1 MSRIQWDETG
11 KRLYR
16 TGVKK
21 GVLYKMTNNGTYGTG
36 VGWSGLTTVT
46 ESPGGAEPNDVYADD
61 MKYLTL
67 MSAETFG
74 FTIECLQYPDEF
86 AECNGEVEAA
96 TGVKIGQQD
105 RKAFG
110 FAYQTIQGND
120 TQGNKYGH
128 ILHLVYNSKCSP
140 SEKSHQTVN
149 ESPETETMSFEC
161 KSTAEK
167 IDENTQ
173 TCTIEIDSTKVD
185 AAKLAAFE
193 NIIFGADASVSY
205 VVTTDTAFDS
215 GKTYYEKVANTY
227 VETEDATMDS
237 EKTYYEKVETEASDP
252 RLPLPAEVIAFFQAG

>member
-1 MSRIQWDETG
+1 MARVQWDETG
-11 KRLYR
+11 KRLYS

-21 GVLYKMTNNGTYGTG
+21 GVLFKMNNGSYGKG
-36 VGWSGLTTVT
+36 VAWNGLTTVT
-46 ESPGGAEPNDVYADD
+46 ENPGGAEPNDVYADD

-67 MSAETFG
+67 MSAETYG

-86 AECNGEVEAA
+86 AECNGEVEAVA
-96 TGVKIGQQD
+96 GVKIGQQE

-110 FAYQTIQGND
+110 FAYQTILGND
-120 TQGNKYGH
+120 TNGNKYGH

-161 KSTAEK
+161 NSTAEK

-173 TCTIEIDSTKVD
+173 TCTVDIDSTKVD
-185 AAKLAAFE
+185 AEKLTAFE
-193 NIIFGADASVSY
+193 NIIFGTDGTVSY
-205 VVTTDTAFDS
+205 VETEDVTMQAGKTYYELVGTEYVETTDAEFDS
-215 GKTYYEKVANTY
+215 QKTYYEKVT
-227 VETEDATMDS
+227 TGGT
-237 EKTYYEKVETEASDP
+237 DP

>member
-1 MSRIQWDETG
+1 MARVQWDETG
-11 KRLYR
+11 KRLYS

-21 GVLYKMTNNGTYGTG
+21 GVLFKMNNGAYGKG
-36 VGWSGLTTVT
+36 VAWNGLTTVT
-46 ESPGGAEPNDVYADD
+46 ENPGGAEPNDVYADD

-67 MSAETFG
+67 MSAETYG

-86 AECNGEVEAA
+86 AECNGEVEAV

-110 FAYQTIQGND
+110 FAYQTILGND
-120 TQGNKYGH
+120 TTGNKYGH

-140 SEKSHQTVN
+140 SEKAHNTVN

-161 KSTAEK
+161 NSTAEK

-173 TCTIEIDSTKVD
+173 TCTVDIDSTKVD
-185 AAKLAAFE
+185 AEKLTAFE
-193 NIIFGADASVSY
+193 NIIFGTDGEVSY
-205 VVTTDTAFDS
+205 VETEDTSFDS
-215 GKTYYEKVANTY
+215 SKTYYEKVGDNY
-227 VETEDATMDS
+227 VETQDATMDS
-237 EKTYYEKVETEASDP
+237 KKTYYEKVETAGTDP

>member
-1 MSRIQWDETG
+1 MSRIQWDESG

-21 GVLYKMTNNGTYGTG
+21 GVLFKMNGSAYGKG
-36 VGWSGLTTVT
+36 VGWSGLTSVS
-46 ESPGGAEPNDVYADD
+46 ENPGGAEPNDVYADD

-86 AECNGEVEAA
+86 GECNGEVEPVA
-96 TGVKIGQQD
+96 GVKIGQQD

-140 SEKSHQTVN
+140 SEKTHSTVN

-161 KSTAEK
+161 NSTAEK
-167 IDENTQ
+167 INEDTQ

-185 AAKLAAFE
+185 AEKLTAFE
-193 NIIFGADASVSY
+193 NIIFGTDGTVSY
-205 VVTTDTAFDS
+205 VKTEDTSFDS
-215 GKTYYEKVANTY
+215 SKTYYEKVGDNY
-227 VETEDATMDS
+227 VETQDATMDS
-237 EKTYYEKVETEASDP
+237 EKTYYEKNETGGTDP